1 MAAMKAG
8 SRARAVHALAADVG
22 GTSMRA
28 AVVTADAELVTSESI
43 PTQPEGDI
51 DDAAARLAR
60 IVERVH
66 QRAGS
71 PSVVGLGVA
80 TAGPI
85 DPETGVY
92 DHPPNMLSWTG
103 KSLKPG
109 LERQLELPV
118 HVGHDAT
125 LAALAET
132 TCGPHRG
139 ARNLLYVTV
148 STGIGGGIVTNG
160 QIVTGARGGAG
171 EVGHLIIQPGE
182 ETCEPGGPDTLEGN
196 ASGTGIARMA
206 AEKAADGKASAL
218 LERAGGDPRAITSRM
233 VFEVA
238 RSGDQAATLLVDHVI
253 ESIGIGMGSLINVFD
268 PEALVL
274 GGAVTMALE
283 PEWPRLKDA
292 IVRHSL
298 PNRGEAVTI
307 AVTTLG
313 DEVSLLGAARLAFD
327 RSRVG

>member
-1 MAAMKAG
+1 MNAV
-8 SRARAVHALAADVG
+8 SRPDALHALAADVG
-22 GTSMRA
+22 GTMMRA
-28 AVVTADAELVTSESI
+28 AVVSAEAEVVTSESR
-43 PTQPEGDI
+43 PTEPDRDI
-51 DDAAARLAR
+51 DDAAKRLAG
-60 IVERVH
+60 IIGLVH
-66 QRAGS
+66 ERAGS
-71 PSVVGLGVA
+71 PPVVGLGVA

-85 DPETGVY
+85 DPDTGVY
-92 DHPPNMLSWTG
+92 DNPPNMMGWTG

-109 LERQLELPV
+109 LVRQLELPV

-139 ARNLLYVTV
+139 ARNLIYVTV

-171 EVGHLIIQPGE
+171 EVGHLIIRPGE

-206 AEKAADGKASAL
+206 LERAAAGKAPGL
-218 LERAGGDPRAITSRM
+218 LERAGGDVSAIDSRV
-233 VFEVA
+233 VFESASAGDPAA
-238 RSGDQAATLLVDHVI
+238 RLLVDHVI

-274 GGAVTMALE
+274 GGAVTVALQ
-283 PEWPRLKDA
+283 PQWPRLKNA

-298 PNRGEAVTI
+298 PNRGNAVRI

-313 DEVSLLGAARLAFD
+313 DEVSLLGAARLAFLK
-327 RSRVG
+327 SAAG

>member
-1 MAAMKAG
+1 
-8 SRARAVHALAADVG
+8 
-22 GTSMRA
+22 MRA

-43 PTQPEGDI
+43 PTQPERGI
-51 DDAAARLAR
+51 DDAAVRLAR
-60 IVERVH
+60 IVKLVH
-66 QRAGS
+66 ERAGS
-71 PSVVGLGVA
+71 PPVIGLGVA

-85 DPETGVY
+85 DPDTGVY

-109 LERQLELPV
+109 LDRQLELSV

-132 TCGPHRG
+132 TCGPHKG
-139 ARNLLYVTV
+139 ARDLLYVTV

-206 AEKAADGKASAL
+206 AEKAASGDAPGL
-218 LERAGGDPRAITSRM
+218 LDRAGGDPSAITSRT
-233 VFEVA
+233 VFEAA
-238 RSGDQAATLLVDHVI
+238 RSGDPEAIVLVNHVI

-274 GGAVTMALE
+274 GGAVTMAME
-283 PEWPRLKDA
+283 PEWPRIKDA

-298 PNRGEAVTI
+298 PNRGDAVTI

-327 RSRVG
+327 RSG